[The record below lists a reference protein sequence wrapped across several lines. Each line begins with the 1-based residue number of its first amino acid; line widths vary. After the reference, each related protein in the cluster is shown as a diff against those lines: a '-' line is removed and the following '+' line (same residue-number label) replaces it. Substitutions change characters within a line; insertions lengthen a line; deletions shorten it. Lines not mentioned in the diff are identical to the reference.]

1 MTQLLVKTI
10 ANFQT
15 QLAATAAVGA
25 TSLTL
30 QSATDLDGI
39 ALPTATYGMTVDEGS
54 STEEHFTATVTG
66 VNLTNVQHVTRG
78 TGVGTSGL
86 ALAHRLGA
94 QVKITDH
101 PAIKRIMNVLDGTTD
116 FDAGTPLEYDGTAS
130 ITTDNQLATKAYA
143 DGLAIAGAPDATT
156 SIKGIARISVAP
168 ASPTIPITVGDND
181 PRVPTQAEN
190 DAMVGTSGA
199 PSTSNK
205 YVTNDDVSNA
215 GVADKVVRLSGTS
228 YPAGDGSALTN
239 VDATVLEGWFGDG
252 SNGNVVIS
260 SNTSLSADMYYNN
273 LTVDNGFTLT
283 TNGYRIF
290 IKGTLDNNGTIS
302 HNGGAGGAGNTQ
314 GAVGTAGAA
323 AAAGTLAAGAIGKI
337 GGNFLGSPNPGV
349 AGAAANPSLGSNGVA
364 GGAGGLGITGA
375 GAAGG
380 AAGTATGESAKPV
393 VETTI
398 DAMTAGS
405 TDTLQILALVKG
417 SVSGENLSSSAGS
430 GSGGCGATDGGSNF
444 YGTGGGSAGSGGIVF
459 ISAKTFDNTGATISA
474 NGGAGGAG
482 GAAGTNAGGGGGGGG
497 GTGGVI
503 ILIYETL
510 TNIGTVQAA
519 GGAGGAG
526 GTIGGGT
533 SSAGTAGTTGDAGKI
548 YRWLVQF

>member
-130 ITTDNQLATKAYA
+130 ITTSNQLATKAYA
-143 DGLAIAGAPDATT
+143 DSLAIAGAPDAAT

-215 GVADKVVRLSGTS
+215 GVSAKIVRLNGTT
-228 YPAGDGSALTN
+228 YPAGSGVNITGVVLNSQLKFGGTGADGALNTTGGA
-239 VDATVLEGWFGDG
+239 VAIDFG
-252 SNGNVVIS
+252 SNSVVVK
-260 SNTSLSADMYYNN
+260 NYTSITIAINN
-273 LTVDNGFTLT
+273 LTTSNPA
-283 TNGYRIF
+283 TNGSILYL
-290 IKGTLDNNGTIS
+290 KSQGDVTIS
-302 HNGGAGGAGNTQ
+302 ASVVASGMGGLGAPINSAGAGNVGLVGTGGLTFSNVFTNPGTGGLQNSGGPGTGGALLSCLNSTIGKVIRFACGAGGGSGGYGVGGSSSANPGTGGRGGGVIIIECAGALNFTGTITVA
-314 GAVGTAGAA
+314 GAVGGVSS
-323 AAAGTLAAGAIGKI
+323 
-337 GGNFLGSPNPGV
+337 GGN
-349 AGAAANPSLGSNGVA
+349 
-364 GGAGGLGITGA
+364 TG
-375 GAAGG
+375 
-380 AAGTATGESAKPV
+380 
-393 VETTI
+393 
-398 DAMTAGS
+398 
-405 TDTLQILALVKG
+405 
-417 SVSGENLSSSAGS
+417 
-430 GSGGCGATDGGSNF
+430 
-444 YGTGGGSAGSGGIVF
+444 
-459 ISAKTFDNTGATISA
+459 
-474 NGGAGGAG
+474 
-482 GAAGTNAGGGGGGGG
+482 AGGGGGGGG
-497 GTGGVI
+497 GAGGTIIVLYTTLTMNSGTLTVSSGGGSAGSTDSGGGTGGDGGGGGG
-503 ILIYETL
+503 
-510 TNIGTVQAA
+510 NIVAGTEGSVNAGA
-519 GGAGGAG
+519 VGGAGGAG
-526 GTIGGGT
+526 GVGQSLIVANT
-533 SSAGTAGTTGDAGKI
+533 DF
-548 YRWLVQF
+548 L